1 MPYYKIN
8 ENGER
13 VRINAYE
20 EIRNLY
26 RTGISFI
33 EKFSN
38 KKKDDDPEKIST
50 QTENLISGSKLLRK
64 AFGNKNG

>member
-26 RTGISFI
+26 RSSVSFL

-38 KKKDDDPEKIST
+38 KKKEDDPEKIST
-50 QTENLISGSKLLRK
+50 QTENLLANSKLLRK